1 MAFNPTEHISRIQ
14 GREYLEVKWRIAWF
28 RDVHPTGS
36 IVSEIISTSPAL
48 VKATV
53 AIDGVIVAVAH
64 GSADDEGKRVVWAG
78 KAIEKAETAAIGRAL
93 AHAGFGTQFA
103 EDDEAGVV
111 DSPVQR
117 PQAAPQQQQQ
127 QPESVEFIASAVQ
140 VKAHEG
146 KRYFVF
152 ADNDNHKASTFD
164 TALASKAGKAI
175 ADATAG
181 ASVTVDALVTARL
194 KTRPHGSAVW
204 EVTDVKPIPS
214 GANVP
219 F

>member
-117 PQAAPQQQQQ
+117 PQPAPQQ
-127 QPESVEFIASAVQ
+127 
-140 VKAHEG
+140 
-146 KRYFVF
+146 
-152 ADNDNHKASTFD
+152 
-164 TALASKAGKAI
+164 
-175 ADATAG
+175 
-181 ASVTVDALVTARL
+181 
-194 KTRPHGSAVW
+194 
-204 EVTDVKPIPS
+204 
-214 GANVP
+214 
-219 F
+219 